1 MAVECQAR
9 PGCCWRH
16 LCKRPGWWI
25 PTTAE
30 LLGAQLLELKC
41 WFLIFFALGTFPATP
56 CGTFSIQ
63 WDSRAQTDLSSLVW
77 RHSYGMEGPS
87 SRYKRNGN
95 LRASLWGKY
104 WQSGYVNVQ
113 KQRPLWAAA
122 TRLLRCQSPVRHW
135 IHCLPYGGLGK
146 QATASLP
153 QLQLLCCLRLLGPLP
168 WSEAT

>member
-1 MAVECQAR
+1 MDHIWSSKCLLIRLCWNFYGSEA
-9 PGCCWRH
+9 PG
-16 LCKRPGWWI
+16 PAG
-25 PTTAE
+25 
-30 LLGAQLLELKC
+30 LLMSP
-41 WFLIFFALGTFPATP
+41 FFALGTFPAAP
-56 CGTFSIQ
+56 CDTFSIQ
-63 WDSRAQTDLSSLVW
+63 WDYRSQTDLSSLVW
-77 RHSYGMEGPS
+77 RSYGMEGPS
-87 SRYKRNGN
+87 SQYKRNGN

-135 IHCLPYGGLGK
+135 IHCLPYRGLGK